1 LHRKNKSWKLEGR
14 NALCWYFFCIN
25 DRKPLN
31 LEHPQVKRCLLC
43 YNAPMS
49 VSNPRT
55 HARKRLISYYQT
67 NGISSL
73 EKHVDDAH
81 F

>member
-1 LHRKNKSWKLEGR
+1 
-14 NALCWYFFCIN
+14 
-25 DRKPLN
+25 
-31 LEHPQVKRCLLC
+31 
-43 YNAPMS
+43 MS